1 MWQAA
6 ISMSSVV
13 MWEVIWRR
21 MLLRMAQ
28 KRCMERVWK
37 KGSMSSASL
46 RSGEERT
53 SWTRMGAVVMG
64 VGIGVCLTDLRID
77 SGKTGSGDDRPSH
90 SSKPRVGLSGRMM
103 GSIISSSQKATFFFL
118 GSGWKVSSREPSD
131 GTGEDILVEA
141 VEPETSEPCAE
152 RGLEKVLMR
161 DEGRL
166 IS

>member
-1 MWQAA
+1 
-6 ISMSSVV
+6 
-13 MWEVIWRR
+13 
-21 MLLRMAQ
+21 
-28 KRCMERVWK
+28 
-37 KGSMSSASL
+37 MSSASL
-46 RSGEERT
+46 RSGEDRT
-53 SWTRMGAVVMG
+53 SSTRMGAVVVG
-64 VGIGVCLTDLRID
+64 VGIGVCLTGLRID

-141 VEPETSEPCAE
+141 VEAVEPEILEPCAG
-152 RGLEKVLMR
+152 RSLEKVLMR

-166 IS
+166 ISRSAWLARSEALL